1 MLGRAEE
8 ARASAAR
15 ARGIIED
22 LSPTVFGTML
32 LGTRV
37 GLSEEIL
44 GDLAAAERIM
54 RPAIDWLA
62 QRQEKAFL
70 STVAPQLGRVVAK
83 MGRLDEAEELA
94 RLGQETAPAD
104 DWVSQVLWRE
114 ALALAKAGRG
124 ELKEAERLA
133 REAVAM
139 TQGVDYLDSM
149 AWAWDDLALVLTAA
163 GETDE
168 AVAALREALAL
179 WERKGNVVS
188 AARTREALSAR

>member
-1 MLGRAEE
+1 M
-8 ARASAAR
+8 
-15 ARGIIED
+15 
-22 LSPTVFGTML
+22 
-32 LGTRV
+32 
-37 GLSEEIL
+37 LSEEIL

-133 REAVAM
+133 RH
-139 TQGVDYLDSM
+139 SSS
-149 AWAWDDLALVLTAA
+149 
-163 GETDE
+163 
-168 AVAALREALAL
+168 R
-179 WERKGNVVS
+179 
-188 AARTREALSAR
+188 